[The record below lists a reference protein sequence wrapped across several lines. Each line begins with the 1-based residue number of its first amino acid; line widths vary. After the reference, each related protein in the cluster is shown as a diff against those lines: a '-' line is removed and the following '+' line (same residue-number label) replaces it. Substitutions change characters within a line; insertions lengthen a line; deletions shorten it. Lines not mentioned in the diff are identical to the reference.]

1 MGEVSIKAR
10 VFYFMVLL
18 QWCYFIITM
27 SSKRKPSTS
36 PARDTIPISLPRMF
50 INRSV
55 SIKRKS
61 TGASNSPTLD
71 LNKLSKELGKKDFP
85 DVIKLALARNH
96 IYQILKCK
104 LNTDGKFGAVLLVDV
119 SRVAGSGSGRGNDKI
134 STYFSVLYTKKLIKK
149 AELQGINLETSPE
162 LLIGLKFIYCGEV
175 KSSKGN
181 TYSKLEFCI
190 FQ

>member
-1 MGEVSIKAR
+1 
-10 VFYFMVLL
+10 
-18 QWCYFIITM
+18 M

-36 PARDTIPISLPRMF
+36 PARDTIPISLPRML
-50 INRSV
+50 IKRSV

-85 DVIKLALARNH
+85 DVIKYALARNH

-104 LNTDGKFGAVLLVDV
+104 LNTDGKFGAVLVVDV
-119 SRVAGSGSGRGNDKI
+119 SRVGRSRRGNDKI

-149 AELQGINLETSPE
+149 AKLQGFNLKTSPE
-162 LLIGLKFIYCGEV
+162 LLTGLKFVYRGEV
-175 KSSKGN
+175 ESRGGN
-181 TYSKLEFCI
+181 TYSKLEFRGEEEEEDNYYEEAAGY
-190 FQ
+190 